1 MLGKKQVAQLEFADY
16 VVGISIGSIAAQMAV
31 DPEIPFY
38 HFLIAMAIY
47 GFLDLF
53 ITLISRKAN
62 WLKSLFKGK
71 PLVLIDKGEIDY
83 DALKK
88 SKLDLEE
95 LQSLCRIKG
104 YFDLSE
110 IHYCLFEPSG
120 EFSIL
125 PKNENMAAQKKD
137 LKVKQ
142 KQQNLSVNLV
152 VDGRIQKQ
160 QLKKV
165 GVDALWVL
173 KKAKVANRK
182 QLKKQVV
189 LLTYEPG
196 ENSVCVFK
204 KKSAE

>member
-1 MLGKKQVAQLEFADY
+1 
-16 VVGISIGSIAAQMAV
+16 
-31 DPEIPFY
+31 
-38 HFLIAMAIY
+38 
-47 GFLDLF
+47 
-53 ITLISRKAN
+53 
-62 WLKSLFKGK
+62 
-71 PLVLIDKGEIDY
+71 
-83 DALKK
+83 
-88 SKLDLEE
+88 
-95 LQSLCRIKG
+95 
-104 YFDLSE
+104 
-110 IHYCLFEPSG
+110 
-120 EFSIL
+120 
-125 PKNENMAAQKKD
+125 

-196 ENSVCVFK
+196 DNSVCVFK
-204 KKSAE
+204 KRVPSSTLFFLYCFVFSKFNVNCTLPTPTT